1 MPYKSKKKKVNYK
14 KLKAITK
21 QRKKAKKKIK
31 KEVCDDAEF
40 TSCQH
45 CKSDVCAYNNTTR
58 SSTTCIHSEYTKCL
72 LKQHSTNCEKCG
84 KYIEFHPERSA
95 DASIIFLCSSST
107 PCSHALCYDCG
118 ILYNLKT
125 DTNAKMDIAQAL
137 TGESAEVGAE
147 SPEPASSV
155 DGGSSDDDDTC
166 NRDKHEHEHEQEKD
180 IDADVGAISSVV
192 PMAIMAEM
200 MHGHGM
206 DMATS
211 TSKEVAV
218 REQQKSDKQS
228 SDAEG
233 LIIGTMMALYLLKK
247 VKSKNVPFFVL
258 FAAISYLGMYFIP
271 FALFLALLV
280 GAVSVLIIARCNF
293 VSTLYNDDFTELNVT
308 IDLDLDEDIEY
319 DVITK
324 GWVRCDASLFL

>member
-40 TSCQH
+40 TQCQH
-45 CKSDVCAYNNTTR
+45 CNSAVTAYNNTTR
-58 SSTTCIHSEYTKCL
+58 SSTTCIHSDYTKCL

-84 KYIEFHPERSA
+84 KYVEFHPERSA
-95 DASIIFLCSSST
+95 DASIIFLCSNAT

-118 ILYNLKT
+118 ILYNLKVET
-125 DTNAKMDIAQAL
+125 TAKMDIAQAL
-137 TGESAEVGAE
+137 TEEAAEVGAE
-147 SPEPASSV
+147 SPEPSPSV
-155 DGGSSDDDDTC
+155 NGDKSDHD
-166 NRDKHEHEHEQEKD
+166 RDSEGESNKDKEETEKE
-180 IDADVGAISSVV
+180 IISSVV

-200 MHGHGM
+200 MHGM
-206 DMATS
+206 DTMDPMQTS
-211 TSKEVAV
+211 TSKEVKVATT
-218 REQQKSDKQS
+218 EKADKT
-228 SDAEG
+228 DADG
-233 LIIGTMMALYLLKK
+233 LIIGTMMALYLLGTISKGK
-247 VKSKNVPFFVL
+247 LKNVPFFVL
-258 FAAISYLGMYFIP
+258 FALISYLGMYFIP

-280 GAVSVLIIARCNF
+280 GALSVLIIVRCNF

-324 GWVRCDASLFL
+324 G

>member
-1 MPYKSKKKKVNYK
+1 
-14 KLKAITK
+14 
-21 QRKKAKKKIK
+21 
-31 KEVCDDAEF
+31 
-40 TSCQH
+40 
-45 CKSDVCAYNNTTR
+45 
-58 SSTTCIHSEYTKCL
+58 
-72 LKQHSTNCEKCG
+72 
-84 KYIEFHPERSA
+84 
-95 DASIIFLCSSST
+95 
-107 PCSHALCYDCG
+107 
-118 ILYNLKT
+118 
-125 DTNAKMDIAQAL
+125 
-137 TGESAEVGAE
+137 
-147 SPEPASSV
+147 
-155 DGGSSDDDDTC
+155 
-166 NRDKHEHEHEQEKD
+166 
-180 IDADVGAISSVV
+180 
-192 PMAIMAEM
+192 MAIMAEM

-233 LIIGTMMALYLLKK
+233 LIIGTMMALYLLGTLKRG
-247 VKSKNVPFFVL
+247 KSKNVPFFVL

-324 GWVRCDASLFL
+324 G